1 MYLYETTI
9 INPIESTIDGAYY
22 NMVLNRPNPTDAS
35 ADYKKYLTRTLMAN
49 STIDRNLMNIR
60 NYCELSMETL
70 YTNNFRKMYLF
81 DPKRDI
87 KDVYITLKN
96 MKDLNIIGMFD
107 FCTSSIS
114 LENAQHLP
122 LYILFGEDRYD
133 SILEPI
139 TVPLTRIV
147 EYFEEEDPDT
157 ILTRIEDKTIEE
169 IRIEKINKHVE
180 SINARFNE
188 MIGSLIEKNDVM
200 WTNDRPTVSK
210 MFDFDSCNHEHQFIS
225 LIHEHIIIIFGI
237 LAYTLSLSKLLEE
250 STITCVPL
258 QILTSK
264 LETLKEWNHIGD
276 GLACDIFIQNFIN
289 SINDRDYKLDN
300 PVKYEKLDSFYD
312 TYFNNMNI
320 VKNIFTNAEDAVP
333 TVVELWDR
341 FCIFTSA
348 FFIMYK
354 SRAHLSSLNYNKIL
368 ASNDLIKSFVP
379 DYNLI
384 ITAQMLETQ
393 TL

>member
-180 SINARFNE
+180 RINARFNE

-200 WTNDRPTVSK
+200 
-210 MFDFDSCNHEHQFIS
+210 
-225 LIHEHIIIIFGI
+225 
-237 LAYTLSLSKLLEE
+237 
-250 STITCVPL
+250 
-258 QILTSK
+258 
-264 LETLKEWNHIGD
+264 
-276 GLACDIFIQNFIN
+276 
-289 SINDRDYKLDN
+289 
-300 PVKYEKLDSFYD
+300 
-312 TYFNNMNI
+312 
-320 VKNIFTNAEDAVP
+320 
-333 TVVELWDR
+333 
-341 FCIFTSA
+341 
-348 FFIMYK
+348 
-354 SRAHLSSLNYNKIL
+354 
-368 ASNDLIKSFVP
+368 
-379 DYNLI
+379 
-384 ITAQMLETQ
+384 
-393 TL
+393 